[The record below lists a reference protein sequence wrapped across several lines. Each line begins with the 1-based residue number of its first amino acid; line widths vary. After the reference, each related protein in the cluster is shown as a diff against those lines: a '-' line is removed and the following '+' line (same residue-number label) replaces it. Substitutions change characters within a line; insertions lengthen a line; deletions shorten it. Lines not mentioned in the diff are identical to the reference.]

1 MRNFDS
7 IQLKNR
13 QTTCWQVKALQ
24 LSGLSL
30 ALATIFSAPT
40 YAADSNDGTQG
51 KASEAVLDTVTIS
64 AAKSA
69 DPHTKTELGK
79 LTEYTPISGA
89 VVEKEEIEHLQ
100 LVNTLLELGKRVP
113 GISLIRNMRIPDGGK
128 LYTENRIDGM
138 RASQTNTSSFD
149 EVDMANIERIEV
161 ITGPASALYGS
172 GAFGGTISM
181 FTRQP
186 PRDFSARLSQEAGS
200 WGFDRTQGNV
210 GGSFA
215 DGRIGL
221 IVTGSRMKN
230 DGWRV
235 GRTPGAGNSAAE
247 QKEAVSIRPQFR
259 LTDSTTITLG
269 HSQLKYD
276 FRWAGPV
283 TMANFNQD
291 WRLSEAGTYGRY
303 INDYQTNSLRVQ
315 QLVGDHGE
323 FTIAHSSVTDH
334 GLNYGNG
341 GSGGANNVICDDGGA
356 LAAPLGAGKTVKC
369 RAVNNNSAAVNNTVK
384 QTDAVT
390 KTSQAMY
397 RHDFDLAKS
406 SVYVGAEEIDITTDS
421 TTYSNTYTA
430 LQAQAGLWGK
440 AAMTATGQGSLTR
453 SRETTPFVHIEFSPL
468 DQLRLHIGERFSQIS
483 YDVNDRTAANK
494 DVMMTREGNV
504 LRTGA
509 TYEINQNHLVW
520 VSRGETFNP
529 QATGT
534 LINSAVVGTAG
545 NVIGAVLQPERG
557 VTKDIGF
564 RGLFQ
569 ELGLRYDVT
578 FYKASSKGFGTTRD
592 CTVAERVAL
601 NGGATCTLNE
611 AAGSLASDGMESMFS
626 WAANSWL
633 DLGATYTHSRAYYTD
648 WRTTAFDYTGK
659 SYQTMPLDK
668 INLRI
673 GVKPAPG
680 WLVELEGDH
689 ITSYFIESKNTLGT
703 YSRPDV
709 FNLRASYRKDKDWSF
724 WAHALNLTNQQYATR
739 VMYSTVAGLSQ
750 PAAQAGQGNSGSY
763 TPLTLRAGVAY
774 QW

>member
-1 MRNFDS
+1 MMCSTRIKS
-7 IQLKNR
+7 KNG
-13 QTTCWQVKALQ
+13 QTTQWQAKALRF
-24 LSGLSL
+24 SSLSL
-30 ALATIFSAPT
+30 AIATVFCAPA
-40 YAADSNDGTQG
+40 YAADSKDGAQVQ
-51 KASEAVLDTVTIS
+51 ANEAVLDTVTVS

-149 EVDMANIERIEV
+149 EVDMAGIERIEV

-215 DGRIGL
+215 DGRFGL

-247 QKEAVSIRPQFR
+247 QKEGVTIRPQFR

-291 WRLSEAGTYGRY
+291 WRLTEAGAYGRY

-323 FTIAHSSVTDH
+323 FTIAHSSVTDN

-341 GSGGANNVICDDGGA
+341 GSGGANNVIT
-356 LAAPLGAGKTVKC
+356 AA
-369 RAVNNNSAAVNNTVK
+369 NNTVK
-384 QTDAVT
+384 QADAVT

-406 SVYVGAEEIDITTDS
+406 SIYVGAEEIDITTDS
-421 TTYSNTYTA
+421 TTYSNTYTP
-430 LQAQAGLWGK
+430 LQAQVGLWGK
-440 AAMTATGQGSLTR
+440 GAMVANTGRGSLSK

-468 DQLRLHIGERFSQIS
+468 DQLRFHIGERFSQIS
-483 YDVNDRTAANK
+483 YDVNDRNPLTNK
-494 DVMMTREGNV
+494 DVMMTRKGNV

-534 LINSAVVGTAG
+534 LLNSLAVGTAG

-578 FYKASSKGFGTTRD
+578 FYKASSKGFGTTRT
-592 CTVAERVAL
+592 CTAAEQIAL
-601 NGGATCTLNE
+601 NGGKTCTLNE
-611 AAGSLASDGMESMFS
+611 TAGGLGSDGMESMFS

-648 WRTTAFDYTGK
+648 WRTTAFNYTGK

-689 ITSYFIESKNTLGT
+689 ITSYFVESTNTLGT

-709 FNLRASYRKDKDWSF
+709 FNLRASYRKSKDWSF
-724 WAHALNLTNQQYATR
+724 WAHALNLTNQKYATR
-739 VMYSTVAGLSQ
+739 VMYSTVAGVLQ
-750 PAAQAGQGNSGSY
+750 EAAQAGQGNSGSY

>member
-1 MRNFDS
+1 MMCSTRIKS
-7 IQLKNR
+7 KNG
-13 QTTCWQVKALQ
+13 QTTRWQAKALRF
-24 LSGLSL
+24 SSLSL
-30 ALATIFSAPT
+30 AIATVFCAPA
-40 YAADSNDGTQG
+40 YAADSKDGAQVQ
-51 KASEAVLDTVTIS
+51 ANEAVLDTVTVS

-69 DPHTKTELGK
+69 DPHTKTELGR

-149 EVDMANIERIEV
+149 EVDMAGIERIEV

-210 GGSFA
+210 GSSFA
-215 DGRIGL
+215 DGRFGL

-247 QKEAVSIRPQFR
+247 QKEAFSIRPQFR

-269 HSQLKYD
+269 YSQLKYD

-291 WRLSEAGTYGRY
+291 WRLTEAGVYGRY

-341 GSGGANNVICDDGGA
+341 GSGGANNVI
-356 LAAPLGAGKTVKC
+356 
-369 RAVNNNSAAVNNTVK
+369 SAANRNNTVK

-390 KTSQAMY
+390 KTTQAMY

-406 SVYVGAEEIDITTDS
+406 SIYVGAEEIDITTDS

-430 LQAQAGLWGK
+430 LQAQVGLWGK
-440 AAMTATGQGSLTR
+440 GAMVANTGRGSLTKFT
-453 SRETTPFVHIEFSPL
+453 ETTPFVHIEFSPL
-468 DQLRLHIGERFSQIS
+468 DQLRFHIGERFSQIS
-483 YDVNDRTAANK
+483 YDVNDRNPLTNK
-494 DVMMTREGNV
+494 DVRMTRKGNV

-509 TYEINQNHLVW
+509 TYEINKDHLVW

-534 LINSAVVGTAG
+534 LLNSATVGTVG

-578 FYKASSKGFGTTRD
+578 FYKASSKGFGTTRN
-592 CTVAERVAL
+592 CTAAEMVAL
-601 NGGATCTLNE
+601 NGGQTCTLNE
-611 AAGSLASDGMESMFS
+611 AAGGLGSDGMESMFS

-648 WRTTAFDYTGK
+648 WRTTAFNYTGK

-689 ITSYFIESKNTLGT
+689 ITSYFIESTNTLGT

-724 WAHALNLTNQQYATR
+724 WAHALNLTNQKYATR
-739 VMYSTVAGLSQ
+739 VMYSTVNGLSQ